1 MSPLQSGAPPSPQAR
16 EYDPEIKDIA
26 SYVHNTPINSDLA
39 FDTARFVFLD
49 TLGCGLEGLR
59 FKECTKLL
67 GPIVEGTV
75 VPNGTKVPGTP
86 FQLDP
91 VNGAFNIGAM
101 IRWLDY
107 NDCWL
112 AAEWGHPSDNLGA
125 ILAVADWISRTN
137 RAGGN
142 LGNGKVITIR
152 EVLEA
157 MIKAHEIQGCLAL
170 LNSYNKVGLDH
181 VVLVKVASAAVVS
194 KLLGLSERQTADAV
208 SQAWVDGQS
217 LRTYRHS
224 PNTMSRKSWAAGDAC
239 QRAVN
244 LVLKVMK
251 GEPGVPTVL
260 SAPVWGFY
268 DVLFKGKKF
277 EFQRSYGSYVMEN
290 VLFKVS
296 YPAEFHSQTAIEAA
310 KRIRQKLLDQGKS
323 AADIKGI
330 TCRTHEACIRI
341 IDKQF
346 KPMDNFAD
354 RDHCIQYMTAVM
366 LVFGRLEAT
375 DYTDGGEAATSP
387 LVESLRQKIACVE
400 DPEFT
405 EHYHDQNLRTIPNAL
420 TVTLNDG
427 QVLEEVVVHAPLGH
441 RLRREEAKPEIL
453 AKYKRHL
460 GPHYSEAKVKELVD
474 LGNDAKRLEAMA
486 VDETQIMEASCN
498 ITVEEFGRV
507 MKETGQNPS
516 EEELA
521 KIIKEVDLDGD
532 GTINFDEFIS
542 MMTGRT
548 RPKEDQPRTS
558 ENDIKS
564 DVAPIPA
571 SSELAYPEEEE
582 WKSAWKEFDHSLSGS
597 ITAAQLRQVLGNLGE
612 SISDAEIDNVI
623 IKSVDS
629 DDKISY
635 AGFAEFMKSRSTAE
649 LDILDSY

>member
-1 MSPLQSGAPPSPQAR
+1 MGSPNTLTVQLNHLYVELTMSTINRGVRTASRTLRTPALQSRAPLRTPLAFTSRANFTASPRTTPSSPRQFSVMAARQSGAPPPPQAR

-26 SYVHNTPINSDLA
+26 SYVHNTPIDSDLA

-75 VPNGTKVPGTP
+75 VPNGARVPGTP

-91 VNGAFNIGAM
+91 VSGAFNIGAM

-125 ILAVADWISRTN
+125 ILSVADWISRTN

-142 LGNGKVITIR
+142 LGNGKVLKVKD
-152 EVLEA
+152 VLEA
-157 MIKAHEIQGCLAL
+157 MIKAHEIQGVLAL
-170 LNSYNKVGLDH
+170 ENSYNKVGLDH

-194 KLLGLSERQTADAV
+194 KMLGLTESQTRDAI
-208 SQAWVDGQS
+208 SHAWVDGQA

-239 QRAVN
+239 QKAVDN
-244 LVLKVMK
+244 VLKVLR
-251 GEPGVPTVL
+251 GEGGIPTVL

-268 DVLFKGKKF
+268 DVAFGGKKF
-277 EFQRSYGSYVMEN
+277 EFQRPYGSYVMEN

-296 YPAEFHSQTAIEAA
+296 YPAEFHSQTAVEASE
-310 KRIRQKLLDQGKS
+310 RIHHQLKQMGKS
-323 AADIKGI
+323 AADIKAI

-354 RDHCIQYMTAVM
+354 RDHCIQYMCATM

-400 DPEFT
+400 DPQYT
-405 EHYHDQNLRTIPNAL
+405 QDYHNPELRTISNAL
-420 TVTLNDG
+420 TVELNDG
-427 QVLEEVVVHAPLGH
+427 TILDEVAVEAPLGH
-441 RLRREEAKPEIL
+441 RLRRDEAKPVIL
-453 AKYKRHL
+453 EKYKRHL
-460 GPHYSEAKVKELVD
+460 KPHLSESRVDELVKLSQD
-474 LGNDAKRLEAMA
+474 SGRLDKMT
-486 VDETQIMEASCN
+486 VDEY
-498 ITVEEFGRV
+498 
-507 MKETGQNPS
+507 
-516 EEELA
+516 
-521 KIIKEVDLDGD
+521 VDLYVV
-532 GTINFDEFIS
+532 
-542 MMTGRT
+542 
-548 RPKEDQPRTS
+548 K
-558 ENDIKS
+558 
-564 DVAPIPA
+564 
-571 SSELAYPEEEE
+571 
-582 WKSAWKEFDHSLSGS
+582 
-597 ITAAQLRQVLGNLGE
+597 
-612 SISDAEIDNVI
+612 
-623 IKSVDS
+623 DS
-629 DDKISY
+629 K
-635 AGFAEFMKSRSTAE
+635 FVQ
-649 LDILDSY
+649 